1 MTPEI
6 QQHPLNNGSTVTI
19 SRNGRHQ
26 YWIDDGPKMKSVT
39 GLLRHIDGDTFGIG
53 VNWAVKT
60 AREDGGNL
68 DAPKDFTKAA
78 MEAGNHLHQAIDD
91 YITRGTINEEDP
103 VWMAWYHTIGRQTE
117 FLASERFVY
126 HPVLAYGGTIDAVS
140 LADDGDLAIHDWK
153 SVGTASWAKYR
164 ATLRL
169 NKDAG
174 QLGAYANALKAMGSV
189 WEPSRG
195 YITYVMRDGS
205 GAETIEVDLERGFK
219 LFNASRDLYLLTQG
233 GGYAQA

>member
-1 MTPEI
+1 MI
-6 QQHPLNNGSTVTI
+6 DLQQHPLANGARVTI

-26 YWIDDGPKMKSVT
+26 YWVGEDGPKMKSVT

-53 VNWAVKT
+53 VNWALKK

-68 DAPKDFTKAA
+68 DAPKQFTK
-78 MEAGNHLHQAIDD
+78 ESLQVGNHLHQAIDD
-91 YITRGTINEEDP
+91 YITHGTINEDDLL
-103 VWMAWYHTIGRQTE
+103 WMAWYHTIGQQTE
-117 FLASERFVY
+117 FLASERFLY
-126 HPVLAYGGTIDAVS
+126 HPVLAYGGTVDAIS
-140 LADDGDLAIHDWK
+140 LSDDGEVGVHDWK
-153 SVGTASWAKYR
+153 SVEPASWAKYG
-164 ATLRL
+164 AGLRL

-174 QLGAYANALKAMGSV
+174 QLGAYANALKSMGSV

-219 LFNASRDLYLLTQG
+219 LFQASRDLYLLTQG
-233 GGYAQA
+233 GG